1 MARYDI
7 EISQTAEKQLKKLPR
22 REQQRVVAAVVALGS
37 EPFPRGSRRLTGYDD
52 VWRIRVGQY
61 RVIYSVAKKKLII
74 IVLKIGQRKDVY
86 R

>member
-1 MARYDI
+1 MR
-7 EISQTAEKQLKKLPR
+7 KLPR
-22 REQQRVVAAVVALGS
+22 REQQRVAVAVVALGS
-37 EPFPRGSRRLTGYDD
+37 EPFPRGSRKLTGYDD

-74 IVLKIGQRKDVY
+74 IVLKIGQRKNVY